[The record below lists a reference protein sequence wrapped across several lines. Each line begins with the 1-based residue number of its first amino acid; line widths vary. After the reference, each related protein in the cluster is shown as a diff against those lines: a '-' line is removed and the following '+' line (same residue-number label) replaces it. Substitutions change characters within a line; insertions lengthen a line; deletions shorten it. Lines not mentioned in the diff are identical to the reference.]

1 MKKSILILYTGGT
14 IGMAKTLTGYQPTAG
29 LLAKLM
35 AEDRVFNHADM
46 PHYDIM
52 EYTPL
57 IDSSNMTPQHWN
69 TLAKDI
75 VKAYEQYDGFVIL
88 HGTDTMAYTA
98 CALSFMI
105 EGLNKPVILTGAQ
118 VALVEAHSDARENLI
133 SALLLASRY
142 CFPEVTILFN
152 HHLLRGNRAHKID
165 SVGYNAFVS
174 PNYAPLAEV
183 GSDLVAHTAL
193 FCAADSRP
201 LTIHKYHPIAM
212 THFHFFPGFSLNT
225 LETLLDM
232 PLKAL
237 LLQTYGSGNVPTIDK
252 KLFLLLEKAIARGL
266 VVANSSQCL
275 KGQVNM
281 ASYATG
287 QALQQI
293 GVISAQDMT
302 PEAATVKLQ
311 FLCSV
316 STDATWIRQQYALN
330 LRGELT
336 RAC

>member
-14 IGMAKTLTGYQPTAG
+14 IGMAKTPLGYQPTAG
-29 LLAKLM
+29 LLAQLM

-52 EYTPL
+52 EYAPL

-75 VKAYEQYDGFVIL
+75 IKAYDQYDGFVIL

-98 CALSFMI
+98 CALSFMLY
-105 EGLNKPVILTGAQ
+105 GLNKPVILSGAQ

-152 HHLLRGNRAHKID
+152 HYLLRGNRAHKID
-165 SVGYNAFVS
+165 AVGYNAFLS
-174 PNYAPLAEV
+174 PNYPPLAEV
-183 GSDLVAHTAL
+183 GSELIAHTKR
-193 FCAADSRP
+193 FCAPDLRQ
-201 LTIHKYHPIAM
+201 LTMHKYQDITI
-212 THFHFFPGFSLNT
+212 THFHFFPGFNLNT

-232 PLKAL
+232 PLHAL
-237 LLQTYGSGNVPTIDK
+237 LLHTYGSGNVPTDNK
-252 KLFLLLEKAIARGL
+252 KLFLLLEKAIARG
-266 VVANSSQCL
+266 VVIANCSQCL

-281 ASYATG
+281 AQYATG
-287 QALQQI
+287 HALQEV
-293 GVISAQDMT
+293 GVISARDMT

-311 FLCSV
+311 FLCSI
-316 STDATWIRQQYALN
+316 SHDAVWIRQQYELS

-336 RAC
+336 

>member
-14 IGMAKTLTGYQPTAG
+14 IGMAKTSTGYQPTSG

-35 AEDRVFNHADM
+35 AEDRVFNHTDM
-46 PHYDIM
+46 PHYDIK
-52 EYTPL
+52 EYAPL

-75 VKAYEQYDGFVIL
+75 VRAYEQYDGFVIL

-105 EGLNKPVILTGAQ
+105 QGLNKPVILTGAQ
-118 VALVEAHSDARENLI
+118 VSLVEAHSDARENLI

-165 SVGYNAFVS
+165 SIGYNAFLS
-174 PNYAPLAEV
+174 PNYPPLAEV
-183 GSDLVAHTAL
+183 GSELVAHPQL
-193 FCAADSRP
+193 FCAMDTRSLA
-201 LTIHKYHPIAM
+201 IHKYQAIAL
-212 THFHFFPGFSLNT
+212 THFTFFPGLSLNT

-232 PLKAL
+232 PIRAL
-237 LLQTYGSGNVPTIDK
+237 LLRTYGSGNVSTEDK
-252 KLFLLLEKAIARGL
+252 KLFLLLEKAIARG
-266 VVANSSQCL
+266 VIIANTSQCL

-293 GVISAQDMT
+293 GVISARDMT

-311 FLCSV
+311 FLCSI
-316 STDATWIRQQYALN
+316 SSDAAWIRQQYELS
-330 LRGELT
+330 LRGELS
-336 RAC
+336 